1 MQKQLFRVISVLQIK
16 GPLITCKIIYLLF
29 DTICIVFGKDS
40 SHAGYFKSVI
50 SKTLRMTARYN
61 IIVKIHYTVIL
72 REIDLIQLFKKTK
85 KNYVLKSGN
94 LRGFFFFLSL
104 TDDYRE

>member
-85 KNYVLKSGN
+85 KKLCTKEWKFTRI
-94 LRGFFFFLSL
+94 LFFFFFMANL
-104 TDDYRE
+104 